1 MAAVAAIDA
10 KVGIG
15 GEDDGIGE
23 RFGHAHEARIG
34 KTHGYACVFPHEHQH
49 RLEITGQIERKDHGT
64 AAKKRAQSGPATS
77 SEKVER
83 FGQNGLAG
91 FPGPCELR
99 RLGQTIRKS
108 IRLGFRRA
116 EPTRREQVRK
126 RSHSAY
132 NRPYVHA
139 GFRLP
144 KGKPLSARVVSR
156 ISAQLPSN
164 LAQRSEQGKCIPVA
178 WLSRR
183 GTFSVRQLRRY
194 REPGDRYRG
203 AASWHAGANSRERAA
218 DCARWRAAP
227 TTPGA
232 RGCAE

>member
-1 MAAVAAIDA
+1 MATVAAIDA
-10 KVGIG
+10 KIDIG

-34 KTHGYACVFPHEHQH
+34 TTHGYACVFPHEYQH

-108 IRLGFRRA
+108 IRPRSRRTHPVGR
-116 EPTRREQVRK
+116 EPVRK
-126 RSHSAY
+126 RAPSAY

-139 GFRLP
+139 GFLP
-144 KGKPLSARVVSR
+144 HRENR
-156 ISAQLPSN
+156 DPS
-164 LAQRSEQGKCIPVA
+164 
-178 WLSRR
+178 
-183 GTFSVRQLRRY
+183 
-194 REPGDRYRG
+194 
-203 AASWHAGANSRERAA
+203 
-218 DCARWRAAP
+218 
-227 TTPGA
+227 
-232 RGCAE
+232 

>member
-1 MAAVAAIDA
+1 MS
-10 KVGIG
+10 
-15 GEDDGIGE
+15 
-23 RFGHAHEARIG
+23 RTAH
-34 KTHGYACVFPHEHQH
+34 
-49 RLEITGQIERKDHGT
+49 
-64 AAKKRAQSGPATS
+64 
-77 SEKVER
+77 
-83 FGQNGLAG
+83 NG
-91 FPGPCELR
+91 
-99 RLGQTIRKS
+99 
-108 IRLGFRRA
+108 
-116 EPTRREQVRK
+116 
-126 RSHSAY
+126 
-132 NRPYVHA
+132 PYVHA

-232 RGCAE
+232 RGYAGVGSLLLRVLRFAPGAEIAGRADLPLYAALLVEGRAAIEGETLAAWDFIRVSGTTGYAPIRFPNGATLLAVSMQ